1 MLLVVMLEKE
11 TRYILIKWVFSY
23 NNITS
28 SSFFTLFLNF
38 CQNLNNLVIYLLIY
52 LFIFVPTLGK

>member
-11 TRYILIKWVFSY
+11 TRYILIKCVFSY

-28 SSFFTLFLNF
+28 SSFFTLFLYF
-38 CQNLNNLVIYLLIY
+38 YQNLNNLVIYLLIY

>member
-11 TRYILIKWVFSY
+11 TRYILIKCVFSY